1 MSQWNY
7 CNYIY
12 KNHTTPKHFKQNF
25 SQTLLLIPV
34 EYSLRNSYTTLDT
47 EIMVALIMCGEPA
60 IPATTNSRND
70 VRHSSTSKEGQ
81 KVTCET
87 TTTSTIRIVDGCQI
101 DTAHRSKSICIVCGV
116 SSFIIQLQFV
126 EYN

>member
-1 MSQWNY
+1 M
-7 CNYIY
+7 
-12 KNHTTPKHFKQNF
+12 
-25 SQTLLLIPV
+25 LLIPV

-70 VRHSSTSKEGQ
+70 VRHSSTSKEGT
-81 KVTCET
+81 KGYVWNNNNINNKN
-87 TTTSTIRIVDGCQI
+87 SGCQI